1 MTNQVRLAPAQQD
14 AADRLASGLSKGDIF
29 ILRGQPGMGRTT
41 VLAHVHSA
49 AGGVLLGVRQFLK
62 ELTARTPEAIEE
74 AFLAMLDRA
83 LVDADLVFVDDLHLV
98 TAIVNGCDYPRTYLL
113 DAALTAVMTEA
124 AARNKKLIFGT
135 AGDEP
140 PPVIRRAV
148 TVEIAEFAADDYAA
162 ICEVW
167 LPAEVAA
174 SIDYAKVYRF
184 APALSAH
191 QLKNSCRWL
200 GANASNTEDLI
211 AYLREHHLTSNVELD
226 QVAPV
231 DLRDLK
237 GVDDVIRALEAKIA
251 LPLENDA
258 LAAQYGLKPKRGVL
272 LAGPPG
278 TGKTTIGRALAH
290 RLKSKFF
297 LIDGTVIAGT
307 EHFYGRVHK
316 IFEAAKKN
324 APSIIFIDDSD
335 VIFESKEEH
344 GLYRYLLTMLD
355 GLESASAGRVCVMM
369 TAMNVGSLP
378 PAMVRSGRVELWLE
392 TRLPDIDARV
402 SILESLLAGLPE
414 PIDGA
419 DVSMIAASARGLT
432 GADLKAVVEDGKLL
446 FAHDVSLGSALRPIE
461 DYFLEAIDTVR
472 VNQMNY
478 ARAKPARLAGAA
490 PVGFISCEYTER
502 AQSARDPLTAN
513 GSEPV

>member
-1 MTNQVRLAPAQQD
+1 MTNQIRLAPAQQE
-14 AADRLASGLSKGDIF
+14 AADRLSSSLPKGDIF

-41 VLAHVHSA
+41 VLSHVHRI
-49 AGGVLLGVRQFLK
+49 AGGAFLGVRQFIE
-62 ELTARTPEAIEE
+62 ELAARSPEAIEE
-74 AFLAMLDRA
+74 AFLAILDRA
-83 LVDADLVFVDDLHLV
+83 LTESDVVIVDDLHLV
-98 TAIVNGCDYPRTYLL
+98 TAIANGCDYPRSNLL
-113 DAALTAVMTEA
+113 DVALTAVMTDA
-124 AARNKKLIFGT
+124 VARDKKLVFGT

-140 PPVIRRAV
+140 APVTRRA
-148 TVEIAEFAADDYAA
+148 TIVEIAEFGADDYAC
-162 ICEVW
+162 ICEAW
-167 LPAEVAA
+167 LSSETAA
-174 SIDYAKVYRF
+174 GLDYGQVHRF
-184 APALSAH
+184 APALTAH
-191 QLKNSCRWL
+191 QLRGTCRWL
-200 GANASNTEDLI
+200 ADNSSAATDDLI
-211 AYLREHHLTSNVELD
+211 AYLREHFLASNVELD

-231 DLRDLK
+231 ELRDLK
-237 GVDDVIRALEAKIA
+237 GVDDVVRALEAKIA

-307 EHFYGRVHK
+307 DRFYTQVRQV
-316 IFEAAKKN
+316 FEDAKKN

-335 VIFESKEEH
+335 VIFEGKEEH

-378 PAMVRSGRVELWLE
+378 RAMVRSGRVELWLE

-402 SILESLLAGLPE
+402 SILKGLLAGLPAPLE
-414 PIDGA
+414 ALDIE
-419 DVSMIAASARGLT
+419 VIATSARGLT

-446 FAHDVSLGSALRPIE
+446 FAHDVSLGSAPRPVE

-472 VNQMNY
+472 ANQLNY
-478 ARAKPARLAGAA
+478 ARAKPARVSGAA
-490 PVGFISCEYTER
+490 PVGFVSCEYT
-502 AQSARDPLTAN
+502 ASASRKDYR
-513 GSEPV
+513 